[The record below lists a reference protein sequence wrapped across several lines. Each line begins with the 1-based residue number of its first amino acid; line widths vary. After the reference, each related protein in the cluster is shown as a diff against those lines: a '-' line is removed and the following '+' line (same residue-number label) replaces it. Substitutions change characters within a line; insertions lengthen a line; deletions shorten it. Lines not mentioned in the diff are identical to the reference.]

1 MDVLWSKVHHQTLLL
16 HLAEVEQLV
25 DQFKQTMGVAVDD
38 LHVIGGMLLF
48 HELLQRSDNQRY
60 RGAYLMGNHRK
71 EVQTCFAHLLLLLF
85 VQPLQLYLMVALG
98 PF

>member
-1 MDVLWSKVHHQTLLL
+1 MNVLWSEVHHQTLLL

-60 RGAYLMGNHRK
+60 RGAYLVSNHRE
-71 EVQTCFAHLLLLLF
+71 EVQTSLAHLLLFFLA
-85 VQPLQLYLMVALG
+85 QPL
-98 PF
+98 